1 MTTAGRVA
9 ADVGLRTAGADD
21 VAAMAEVFVQ
31 AWRSGYR
38 GVVPDDIIDALEPS
52 GVAGDLA
59 AGLDN
64 PRLTTVL
71 AVDTDGNPV
80 GFTRFGEDAEQADGA
95 YLAALYVHPAAGGLG
110 VGRALLRHALDAM
123 PGRDVRLWVFEANSR
138 ARDVYERAGFRR
150 EGPRRT
156 DPRWRAPQV
165 LMRRPAHNR
174 PRPLPPLPDL
184 ELPPIDGL
192 STAVV
197 RRPLRRP
204 FRTALR
210 TVRALSA
217 IEVSLHTP
225 SRVPGVGT
233 TVATPAITG
242 DTEESVLAAL
252 HGPVTQALRRGPRT
266 LAEALD
272 AVGAAAAGVPS
283 ARAAADLALHHL
295 AAGHAGLVGSGEAV
309 SGDAVSGDAAEAG
322 WLPALLGNAAAPVR
336 SDLTVG
342 VDSPSAMAAA
352 AREAVTEGFGTLK
365 LKLADPETDVQRVA
379 DVHAALGGADRTALL
394 RVDANQA
401 WSPADAVRV
410 LDRIAALGID
420 LELVEQPVRADDI
433 AGLARVRQ
441 ASPWPVLA
449 DESVFT
455 AEDVRRVAD
464 ASAADLVNLKLLK
477 CGGLGP
483 ARDVVAACAETG
495 LGLVVGCMLE
505 PAEGVAAARHLA
517 AAAAEGPMAHD
528 LDAGWWAAM

>member
-21 VAAMAEVFVQ
+21 LAAMADVFVH

-38 GVVPDDIIDALEPS
+38 GIVPDTVIDAMETS
-52 GVAGDLA
+52 GVARDLA
-59 AGLDN
+59 VGLDDA
-64 PRLTTVL
+64 RLTTVV
-71 AVDTDGNPV
+71 AVDTDGTPV
-80 GFTRFGEDAEQADGA
+80 GFTRFGEDAEHADGS

-110 VGRALLRHALDAM
+110 IGRVLLHHALDAM
-123 PGRDVRLWVFEANSR
+123 PGRDVRLWVFEANAR
-138 ARDVYERAGFRR
+138 ARDVYERAGFRL

-156 DPRWRAPQV
+156 DPRWRTPQV
-165 LMRRPAHNR
+165 LMRRPARNR

-184 ELPPIDGL
+184 ELPPVHRL
-192 STAVV
+192 STALV

-210 TVRALSA
+210 TVHALSA
-217 IEVSLHTP
+217 IEVTLHTP
-225 SRVPGVGT
+225 AGVQAIGT

-242 DTEESVLAAL
+242 DTEESILAAL
-252 HGPVTQALRRGPRT
+252 HGPITRALRRGPRT

-272 AVGAAAAGVPS
+272 AIVAAAPGVPS

-295 AAGHAGLVGSGEAV
+295 AAGHAGLGGSGHRASPEPA
-309 SGDAVSGDAAEAG
+309 DAG
-322 WLPALLGNAAAPVR
+322 WLPDLLGNRAVPVR
-336 SDLTVG
+336 SDLTVS

-352 AREAVTEGFGTLK
+352 ALEAVAEGFGTLK
-365 LKLADPETDVQRVA
+365 LKLADPEMDVRRVA
-379 DVHAALGGADRTALL
+379 AVHAALGGPDRATVL

-410 LDRIAALGID
+410 LDGIATLGIE

-433 AGLARVRQ
+433 VGLARVRA

-495 LGLVVGCMLE
+495 LGLIVGCMLE
-505 PAEGVAAARHLA
+505 PTEGVAAARHLA
-517 AAAAEGPMAHD
+517 AATADGPMAHD
-528 LDAGWWAAM
+528 LDAGWWAAV